1 MIFATTQRKAEEKLN
16 ELATKLD
23 GDIVYR
29 TKDIIKTKDKTIK
42 ARRWSENCRGYRFKE
57 VYVDSFIDHRCVD
70 ECILPYLMSPA
81 HWNGDWD
88 EEQKWNWREHVHY
101 F

>member
-1 MIFATTQRKAEEKLN
+1 
-16 ELATKLD
+16 
-23 GDIVYR
+23 
-29 TKDIIKTKDKTIK
+29 
-42 ARRWSENCRGYRFKE
+42 
-57 VYVDSFIDHRCVD
+57 VDSFIDHRCVD